1 MKKYLKYIF
10 VVFVTMLVSN
20 SAWGLSTSGNWETN
34 TITDAQTVNLTGN
47 VNIKGVIYVKDG
59 GTLTIKANGSSRT
72 IKAAANLDHMFHVSG
87 SGKLIIKG
95 TSSNTIT
102 IDGGTVFTGGHPF
115 NITKFA
121 PHNDVTT
128 FTGSSSTANKEY
140 KTIPYT
146 GYKVGEAIRVNNGS
160 LDIEYVI
167 IQNVYGD
174 DYNTAGGIYVYAGS
188 DAAALCRQRW
198 QRF

>member
-72 IKAAANLDHMFHVSG
+72 IYQNLKH
-87 SGKLIIKG
+87 G
-95 TSSNTIT
+95 TYDPN
-102 IDGGTVFTGGHPF
+102 
-115 NITKFA
+115 
-121 PHNDVTT
+121 
-128 FTGSSSTANKEY
+128 
-140 KTIPYT
+140 
-146 GYKVGEAIRVNNGS
+146 
-160 LDIEYVI
+160 
-167 IQNVYGD
+167 
-174 DYNTAGGIYVYAGS
+174 
-188 DAAALCRQRW
+188 
-198 QRF
+198 